1 MLGKTISEIITYSAF
16 CELSEEIKK
25 RLLDKLFFT
34 LPQEKQKQII
44 EEIFKEIKEEKN
56 AWNEICPLA

>member
-1 MLGKTISEIITYSAF
+1 MIGNAISEIIAYSSF

-25 RLLDKLFFT
+25 RLLEKLFYT

-44 EEIFKEIKEEKN
+44 EEILKEIKEKN
-56 AWNEICPLA
+56 ARNEISPLA

>member
-1 MLGKTISEIITYSAF
+1 MIGQTISEITAYSSF

-34 LPQEKQKQII
+34 LPQEKQKEII
-44 EEIFKEIKEEKN
+44 EEIFKEIKEKQCLE
-56 AWNEICPLA
+56 